1 MTACLRLCRVEVP
14 EWPRFFPLQGLMTSR
29 YPGEDAVPFSPKVSG
44 ITPDVGQQVVTPQT
58 ECSPSP
64 AYRADF
70 GETNRTRRIISLQYV
85 APPSRESAMG
95 REQFSNG
102 MTRRGM
108 K

>member
-29 YPGEDAVPFSPKVSG
+29 YPGEDAVPFSPKGSG

-70 GETNRTRRIISLQYV
+70 GETNRTRRVRPLENGSQLPRQ
-85 APPSRESAMG
+85 ARGLAG
-95 REQFSNG
+95 RQTTTVWCD
-102 MTRRGM
+102 MV
-108 K
+108 